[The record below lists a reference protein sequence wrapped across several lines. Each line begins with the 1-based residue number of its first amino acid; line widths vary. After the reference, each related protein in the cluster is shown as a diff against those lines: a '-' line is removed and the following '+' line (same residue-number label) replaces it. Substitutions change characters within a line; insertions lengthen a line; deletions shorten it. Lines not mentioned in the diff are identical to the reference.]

1 MTMKLRIQHILV
13 GVVML
18 LVGACARVE
27 IVPSPEKD
35 RVPLSEF
42 NLGYQIDRAEVY
54 TKADDEVRYEN
65 AVVNLYVML
74 FKEDGSL
81 VHKRRY
87 MVTAD
92 SYSELEPAQ
101 QNRYDDVINTFHN
114 RQDESDYLSNGTIPG
129 FFEKFGETVNG
140 VTADDLSGNL
150 TFYAIANYSSNVSSG
165 LDNITDIAGLQN
177 FVVDIPTSGSV
188 ERNYF
193 FMTAEESGVQLDAYE
208 ENGQVMVNQMLT
220 TLRLRRLDAKITFNI
235 SVDIEHVEGTDV
247 TFSNPTYKVHNIP
260 NMSYLL
266 ERAKSNSSDSNT
278 WDAAASQS
286 GGFSCMLDDNYETID
301 NSLSFTFYIRE
312 NRPLPKRQITEAARN
327 EENNNGK
334 NYQNL
339 YVMREAWDSENV
351 TNPGYTK
358 TPVHGR
364 NFTYAPLNSTFI
376 EISGNLNYTRKNE
389 DGEDEIVAGN
399 VTYIVHLG
407 ETGDAGD
414 ASNIVYVNNYD
425 VRRNVRY
432 IYNMSI
438 TGINSFEVEVTEE
451 GEKRPGAE
459 GDLSISDSKQ
469 FTLDAHYTRFMFELD
484 EESILRMLDGNNTT
498 QNAGWNVSSS
508 PVGGTGY
515 NAETGLIDGSYDYK
529 WVLFAINQEFGYGD
543 DKMVKFPGTQ
553 AYDGGVT
560 FFSDD
565 GSRKDKATLVAEIA
579 NDLGNNY
586 PDGPTFK
593 NSLSSDNFYYYDSY
607 GKEIDENACLRDINQ
622 LLKHLYKNA
631 SEDGGSLFNDDGKV
645 TITAFCD
652 EYTYIYDPTR
662 DNYIHPGTPLSAS
675 SDSVRRL
682 KFWKEF
688 SNGRAGYVNA
698 ANRVMN
704 ITPMVATD
712 ISADGNTTI
721 THSFVSISQL
731 SIKTIYD
738 ENNASLDNAWGLET
752 ENETGKLA
760 EYPTSG
766 RTQAPVGN
774 RENTASDGRTN
785 FINFWIDGNGQ
796 GVRWNDVM
804 TTDTSIDDETGIR
817 PDYRDAYHA
826 CITRNRDLN
835 GNNVIEE
842 NEIFWYLAAK
852 DQLVGLWLG
861 QASLAED
868 AWLYDGD
875 GTTKNHVVT
884 SSYNGDNGPY
894 NYYNTNNF
902 WLLWAE
908 EGASW
913 GNVKGDS
920 ETESTYDYRCIRN
933 LGINITNSD
942 QSPSH
947 YAVVNG
953 PHYESDNK
961 YNKYYTIDVSRINSR
976 ALRSS
981 PDNGSEGRR
990 LPLGHER
997 SQYNQP
1003 YSSFDVKVEDV
1014 QAPVSYNF
1022 TWTMM
1027 RDWLNKNQNPCP
1039 GGWRVPNQREFLIMM
1054 SSLTDDY
1061 IEEGSPYKWGD
1072 IGYDLGIAT
1081 SFSFNGMGLYGDG
1094 MRYGFMYEKGNL
1106 FLLGSA
1112 HINTNL
1118 RFRCVRDHTGN

>member
-1 MTMKLRIQHILV
+1 MKLRIQHIFV

-18 LVGACARVE
+18 LVGACARME

-74 FKEDGSL
+74 FKEDGPL

-114 RQDESDYLSNGTIPG
+114 RQDESDYLSNGTIPD
-129 FFEKFGETVNG
+129 FFEGFGETVNG

-165 LDNITDIAGLQN
+165 LDNIKDIAGLQK

-193 FMTAEESGVQLDAYE
+193 FMAAEESGVQLDAYE

-235 SVDIEHVEGTDV
+235 TVDIEHVPGTDV

-266 ERAKSNSSDSNT
+266 ERSKSNSSNSNT

-286 GGFSCMLDDNYETID
+286 GGFSCMLNDNYETID

-312 NRPLPKRQITEAARN
+312 NRPLPKRQITEAART

-364 NFTYAPLNSTFI
+364 NFTYAPLNSTFV

-389 DGEDEIVAGN
+389 DDEDEIVAGN
-399 VTYIVHLG
+399 VTYIIHLG

-484 EESILRMLDGNNTT
+484 KASILKMQDRS

-515 NAETGLIDGSYDYK
+515 NGETGLIDGSYDYK
-529 WVLFAINQEFGYGD
+529 WILFAVNQEFDYEE

-553 AYDGGVT
+553 AYDGGVDL
-560 FFSDD
+560 FNDD
-565 GSRKDKATLVAEIA
+565 GSRKTDDILKDEIA
-579 NDLGNNY
+579 NDFGNNF
-586 PDGPTFK
+586 PDGSFK
-593 NSLSSDNFYYYDSY
+593 NSLSSDNFYYNNRNLSD
-607 GKEIDENACLRDINQ
+607 DACLRDINQ

-631 SEDGGSLFNDDGKV
+631 NEEGGSLFNSEGKV
-645 TITAFCD
+645 AITAFCD

-662 DNYIHPGTPLSAS
+662 DNYIHPGTPLRES
-675 SDSVRRL
+675 SDSDRRL

-738 ENNASLDNAWGLET
+738 ENNTNLDNAWGLET

-760 EYPTSG
+760 EHPTNGS
-766 RTQAPVGN
+766 RQAPVWN
-774 RENTASDGRTN
+774 RPNTASDGRTN
-785 FINFWIDGNGQ
+785 FINFWIDGYGR
-796 GVRWNDVM
+796 GAKKWNDVM

-835 GNNVIEE
+835 GNNVIDE

-861 QASLAED
+861 QASLSQD

-884 SSYNGDNGPY
+884 SSYNGANGPY
-894 NYYNTNNF
+894 NYNPNNF

-913 GNVKGDS
+913 GQVNGDS
-920 ETESTYDYRCIRN
+920 EYEPTYDYRCIRN
-933 LGINITNSD
+933 LGINITDTD

-947 YAVVNG
+947 YAVVTG
-953 PHYESDNK
+953 PSYESNNR
-961 YNKYYTIDVSRINSR
+961 YYYTIDVSRINSR

-981 PDNGSEGRR
+981 PDNGIN

-997 SQYNQP
+997 SQHNQP
-1003 YSSFDVKVEDV
+1003 FSSFDVLVGDR
-1014 QAPVSYNF
+1014 QAYDPDSNTF
-1022 TWTMM
+1022 SWTVM
-1027 RDWLNKNQNPCP
+1027 RNWLDDGKNPCP
-1039 GGWRVPNQREFLIMM
+1039 AGWRVPNQREFLIMM
-1054 SSLTDDY
+1054 SSLTNDY
-1061 IEEGSPYKWGD
+1061 IEGSPYSWGNL
-1072 IGYDLGIAT
+1072 GYNLGIAT
-1081 SFSFNGMGLYGDG
+1081 SFSFNGLSPNYENGQ
-1094 MRYGFMYEKGNL
+1094 RYGFMYENGNL
-1106 FLLGSA
+1106 YLHNPDDTSK
-1112 HINTNL
+1112 NL

>member
-1 MTMKLRIQHILV
+1 MKLRIQHIFV

-27 IVPSPEKD
+27 IVPSPEKN

-54 TKADDEVRYEN
+54 TKADIQYEN
-65 AVVNLYVML
+65 AVINLYVLL

-81 VHKRRY
+81 IHKRRY
-87 MVTAD
+87 YVTGD
-92 SYSELEPAQ
+92 SYNELDPALQ
-101 QNRYDDVINTFHN
+101 SRYDDVINTYHN
-114 RQDESDYLSNGTIPG
+114 RQNESDYLSNGTIPD
-129 FFEKFGETVNG
+129 FFEEFGETVEG
-140 VTADDLSGNL
+140 VTVNDLSGSL
-150 TFYAIANYSSNVSSG
+150 TFYAVANYSPAVSSE
-165 LDNITDIAGLQN
+165 LDKIDDVEGLQN

-193 FMTAEESGVQLDAYE
+193 FMAAEENGVHLDAYE
-208 ENGQVMVNQMLT
+208 ENGQVTVNQMLT

-235 SVDIEHVEGTDV
+235 TVDIEHVSGTDV
-247 TFSNPTYKVHNIP
+247 TFSNTTYKVHNIP
-260 NMSYLL
+260 NESYLL
-266 ERAKSNSSDSNT
+266 ERSKSNSSDSNT
-278 WDAAASQS
+278 WDSAADKEN
-286 GGFSCMLDDNYETID
+286 GFSCMLDDNYETID

-312 NRPLPKRQITEAARN
+312 NRPLPKRQITEAART

-339 YVMREAWDSENV
+339 YVMREAWDSENA

-364 NFTYAPLNSTFI
+364 DFTYAPQNSTFV

-389 DGEDEIVAGN
+389 DGEHEIVAGN

-432 IYNMSI
+432 IYNMKI

-484 EESILRMLDGNNTT
+484 KESIRRMLDGNNTT

-515 NAETGLIDGSYDYK
+515 NAETRLIDGSYDYK
-529 WVLFAINQEFGYGD
+529 WILFAINKEFDYD
-543 DKMVKFPGTQ
+543 DGTMVKFPGTQ

-560 FFSDD
+560 FFDEN
-565 GSRKDKATLVAEIA
+565 GNRKAKETLREEIA
-579 NDLGNNY
+579 NDFGNNF
-586 PDGPTFK
+586 PDGYTFK
-593 NSLSSDNFYYYDSY
+593 NRLSRDNFYYNRNISD
-607 GKEIDENACLRDINQ
+607 DACLRDINQ

-631 SEDGGSLFNDDGKV
+631 SEKGGSLFSEGKV

-662 DNYIHPGTPLSAS
+662 DNYIHPGTPLSES
-675 SDSVRRL
+675 SDSARRL

-752 ENETGKLA
+752 VNETGKLA
-760 EYPTSG
+760 EYPTTYGST
-766 RTQAPVGN
+766 RQAPVGN
-774 RENTASDGRTN
+774 RDNTASDGRTN
-785 FINFWIDGNGQ
+785 FINFWINNNGQ
-796 GVRWNDVM
+796 GDKEWDEVM

-826 CITRNRDLN
+826 CITRNRDLD
-835 GNNVIEE
+835 GDNVIEE

-861 QASLAED
+861 QASLSQD

-884 SSYNGDNGPY
+884 SSYNGNNSPG
-894 NYYNTNNF
+894 NYQPTHF
-902 WLLWAE
+902 WVLWAE

-913 GNVKGDS
+913 GQVKA
-920 ETESTYDYRCIRN
+920 EYEEESTYDYRCIRN
-933 LGINITNSD
+933 LGINITDTD

-947 YAVVNG
+947 YAVVSG
-953 PHYESDNK
+953 PYHESGNE
-961 YNKYYTIDVSRINSR
+961 YYTIDVSRINSR

-981 PDNGSEGRR
+981 PDEGRN

-1003 YSSFDVKVEDV
+1003 FSRFDVLVGDV
-1014 QAPVSYNF
+1014 QAYQGSNWNPYEF
-1022 TWTMM
+1022 
-1027 RDWLNKNQNPCP
+1027 DWLDMSNWLNPTTNRNPCP
-1039 GGWRVPNQREFLIMM
+1039 EGWRVPNQREFLIMM
-1054 SSLTDDY
+1054 SSLTGEYVDN
-1061 IEEGSPYKWGD
+1061 SPFKWD
-1072 IGYDLGIAT
+1072 IPFDNPLGIAT
-1081 SFSFNGMGLYGDG
+1081 SFSFNGKDPHYKDG
-1094 MRYGFMYEKGNL
+1094 ERYGFEFSQGNL
-1106 FLLGSA
+1106 YL
-1112 HINTNL
+1112 HNTDRDYTL
-1118 RFRCVRDHTGN
+1118 DFRCVRDHTGN

>member
-1 MTMKLRIQHILV
+1 MKLRIQHILV

-54 TKADDEVRYEN
+54 TKADDEVIYEN
-65 AVVNLYVML
+65 RVVNLYVML

-81 VHKRRY
+81 IHKRRY
-87 MVTAD
+87 LVTGD
-92 SYSELEPAQ
+92 SYSELEHAQ
-101 QNRYDDVINTFHN
+101 KNRYDDVINTFYN

-140 VTADDLSGNL
+140 VTAADLSGNL
-150 TFYAIANYSSNVSSG
+150 TFYAIANYSSDVSSR
-165 LDNITDIAGLQN
+165 LDDIKDVTGLQN

-193 FMTAEESGVQLDAYE
+193 FMAAEESGVQLDAYE

-235 SVDIEHVEGTDV
+235 SVDIKHVEGTAV

-266 ERAKSNSSDSNT
+266 ERSKSNSSDSNT

-286 GGFSCMLDDNYETID
+286 GSFSCMLNDNYETID
-301 NSLSFTFYIRE
+301 NSLSFSFYIRE
-312 NRPLPKRQITEAARN
+312 NRPLPKKQITEAART

-364 NFTYAPLNSTFI
+364 NFTYAPLNSTFV

-389 DGEDEIVAGN
+389 VGEDEIVAGN

-484 EESILRMLDGNNTT
+484 KDSILRMLDGNKT

-515 NAETGLIDGSYDYK
+515 NAETGLIDGSSDYK
-529 WVLFAINQEFGYGD
+529 WVLFAINKEFGYGD
-543 DKMVKFPGTQ
+543 DEMVKFPGTQ

-560 FFSDD
+560 FFLNN
-565 GSRKDKATLVAEIA
+565 GNRKDDETLKKDIA
-579 NDLGNNY
+579 NDFGNNY
-586 PDGPTFK
+586 PDDHTFK
-593 NSLSSDNFYYYDSY
+593 NSLSNDNFYYD
-607 GKEIDENACLRDINQ
+607 KNIDDNACLRDINQ
-622 LLKHLYKNA
+622 LLKYLYKNA
-631 SEDGGSLFNDDGKV
+631 SEDGGSLFNDDDRKV

-662 DNYIHPGTPLSAS
+662 DNYIHPGTPLSES
-675 SDSVRRL
+675 SDPERRL

-752 ENETGKLA
+752 VNETGKLA
-760 EYPTSG
+760 EYPTNGS
-766 RTQAPVGN
+766 TQAPVGE
-774 RENTASDGRTN
+774 RGNTASDGRTN
-785 FINFWIDGNGQ
+785 FINFWINDDGQ
-796 GVRWNDVM
+796 GVKKWDVVM
-804 TTDTSIDDETGIR
+804 TTETSIDDETGIK

-826 CITRNRDLN
+826 CITRNRDLD
-835 GNNVIEE
+835 GDNVIEK

-884 SSYNGDNGPY
+884 SSYNGNNGPY
-894 NYYNTNNF
+894 NYYNAANF

-913 GNVKGDS
+913 GKVKGDS
-920 ETESTYDYRCIRN
+920 ETEQTYDYRCIRN
-933 LGINITNSD
+933 LGINITNTD

-947 YAVVNG
+947 YAIVDG
-953 PHYESDNK
+953 PYNDESGNE
-961 YNKYYTIDVSRINSR
+961 YYTIDVSRINSR

-981 PDNGSEGRR
+981 PDDGINLS
-990 LPLGHER
+990 LGHER

-1003 YSSFDVKVEDV
+1003 FSSFDVLVEDK
-1014 QAPVSYNF
+1014 QAYEPNWGQYTF
-1022 TWTMM
+1022 PWTTM

-1039 GGWRVPNQREFLIMM
+1039 NGWRVPNQREFLIMM
-1054 SSLTDDY
+1054 SSLTNDY
-1061 IEEGSPYKWGD
+1061 IVKGSPYRWGNL
-1072 IGYDLGIAT
+1072 GYNLGIAT
-1081 SFSFNGMGLYGDG
+1081 SFSFNGMSPNYQNGQ
-1094 MRYGFMYEKGNL
+1094 RYGFMYENGNL
-1106 FLLGSA
+1106 YLHNPKDTGKNLL
-1112 HINTNL
+1112 
-1118 RFRCVRDHTGN
+1118 FRCVRDHTGN

>member
-1 MTMKLRIQHILV
+1 MKLRIQHIFV

-18 LVGACARVE
+18 LVGACARME

-165 LDNITDIAGLQN
+165 LDNIKDIAGLQN

-247 TFSNPTYKVHNIP
+247 TFSNPTYKVHNVP

-266 ERAKSNSSDSNT
+266 ERSKSNSSNSNT

-312 NRPLPKRQITEAARN
+312 NRPLPKRQITEAART

-364 NFTYAPLNSTFI
+364 NFTYAPLNSTFV

-515 NAETGLIDGSYDYK
+515 NAETGLIDGSFDYK

-560 FFSDD
+560 FFSDN
-565 GSRKDKATLVAEIA
+565 GSRKDNATLKDEIA
-579 NDLGNNY
+579 NDFGNNY

-593 NSLSSDNFYYYDSY
+593 NSLGSDNDNFYYYY

-631 SEDGGSLFNDDGKV
+631 SENDGSLFNDDGKV

-662 DNYIHPGTPLSAS
+662 DNYIHPGTPLKES
-675 SDSVRRL
+675 SDSDRRL

-688 SNGRAGYVNA
+688 STGRAGYVNA

-731 SIKTIYD
+731 SIKTIYN

-752 ENETGKLA
+752 VNETGKLA
-760 EYPTSG
+760 ERPTNGGSI
-766 RTQAPVGN
+766 QAPVGS

-785 FINFWIDGNGQ
+785 FINFWIDGYGHEN
-796 GVRWNDVM
+796 WNDVM

-826 CITRNRDLN
+826 CITRNRDLD
-835 GNNVIEE
+835 GDNVIEE

-875 GTTKNHVVT
+875 GTTMNHVIT
-884 SSYNGDNGPY
+884 SSYNGNNGPNN
-894 NYYNTNNF
+894 NYQPTNF
-902 WLLWAE
+902 WVLWAE

-913 GNVKGDS
+913 GKVKGDS
-920 ETESTYDYRCIRN
+920 ETELTYDYRCIRN
-933 LGINITNSD
+933 LGINITDSD

-947 YAVVNG
+947 YADVDG
-953 PHYESDNK
+953 PHYESD
-961 YNKYYTIDVSRINSR
+961 NKYYTIDVSRINSR

-981 PDNGSEGRR
+981 PDEGRN
-990 LPLGHER
+990 LLLGHER

-1003 YSSFDVKVEDV
+1003 YSSFDVLVGDKRAYEPGGG
-1014 QAPVSYNF
+1014 QYTFP
-1022 TWTMM
+1022 WTTM
-1027 RDWLNKNQNPCP
+1027 RDWLLNEYQNPCP
-1039 GGWRVPNQREFLIMM
+1039 DGWRVPNQREFLIMM

-1072 IGYDLGIAT
+1072 IGHDLGIAT

-1106 FLLGSA
+1106 FLHGKA
-1112 HINTNL
+1112 HIDTDL
-1118 RFRCVRDHTGN
+1118 LFRCVRDHTDN

>member
-1 MTMKLRIQHILV
+1 MRLRIQHIFV

-54 TKADDEVRYEN
+54 TKADDEIRYEN

-87 MVTAD
+87 MVTGD
-92 SYSELEPAQ
+92 SYDELEDAQ
-101 QNRYDDVINTFHN
+101 QKRYDDVINTFYN

-129 FFEKFGETVNG
+129 FFEGFGETVNG
-140 VTADDLSGNL
+140 VTAADLSGNL
-150 TFYAIANYSSNVSSG
+150 TFYAIANYSSDVSSG
-165 LDNITDIAGLQN
+165 LDNIKKVTELQN
-177 FVVDIPTSGSV
+177 FVVDIPASGSV
-188 ERNYF
+188 ERTYF
-193 FMTAEESGVQLDAYE
+193 FMTAEENGVHLDAYE

-235 SVDIEHVEGTDV
+235 SVDIEHVEGTAV

-266 ERAKSNSSDSNT
+266 ERSKSNSSNSNT

-286 GGFSCMLDDNYETID
+286 GGFSCMLNDNYETID
-301 NSLSFTFYIRE
+301 NSLSFSFYIRE
-312 NRPLPKRQITEAARN
+312 NRPLPKKQITEAART
-327 EENNNGK
+327 EENGNGK

-364 NFTYAPLNSTFI
+364 NFTYAPLNSTFV

-389 DGEDEIVAGN
+389 VDEDEIVAGN

-484 EESILRMLDGNNTT
+484 KDSILRMLDKT

-515 NAETGLIDGSYDYK
+515 NAKTGLIDGSSDYK
-529 WVLFAINQEFGYGD
+529 WVLFAINKEFGYGD

-560 FFSDD
+560 FFLED
-565 GSRKDKATLVAEIA
+565 GSRKADEILRNEIA
-579 NDLGNNY
+579 NDFGNNF
-586 PDGPTFK
+586 PDGSTFK
-593 NSLSSDNFYYYDSY
+593 NSLSSDNFYYE
-607 GKEIDENACLRDINQ
+607 KKNNIDDNACLRDINQ

-631 SEDGGSLFNDDGKV
+631 SEDGGTLFNDGKV

-662 DNYIHPGTPLSAS
+662 DNYIHPGTPLSES
-675 SDSVRRL
+675 SDPERRL

-752 ENETGKLA
+752 VNETGKLA
-760 EYPTSG
+760 EYPTNGS
-766 RTQAPVGN
+766 TQAPVGK
-774 RENTASDGRTN
+774 RGNTASDGRRN
-785 FINFWIDGNGQ
+785 FINFWINDDGQ
-796 GVRWNDVM
+796 GVKKWDVVM

-817 PDYRDAYHA
+817 PNYRDAYHA
-826 CITRNRDLN
+826 CITRNRDLD
-835 GNNVIEE
+835 GDNVIEE

-884 SSYNGDNGPY
+884 SSYNGANGPG
-894 NYYNTNNF
+894 NYQPTNF
-902 WLLWAE
+902 WVLWAE

-913 GNVKGDS
+913 GKVKGD
-920 ETESTYDYRCIRN
+920 EFEQQTKVYDYRCIRN
-933 LGINITNSD
+933 LGINITDIN

-947 YAVVNG
+947 YAVVSG
-953 PHYESDNK
+953 PSYDDESVQ
-961 YNKYYTIDVSRINSR
+961 YYTIDVSRINSR

-981 PDNGSEGRR
+981 PYQEGN

-1003 YSSFDVKVEDV
+1003 FSSFDVKVGDV
-1014 QAPVSYNF
+1014 QAYQGSYWNPYEF
-1022 TWTMM
+1022 
-1027 RDWLNKNQNPCP
+1027 DWLEMSNWLNSYRNPCP
-1039 GGWRVPNQREFLIMM
+1039 NGWRVPNQREFLIMM
-1054 SSLTDDY
+1054 SSLTDEY
-1061 IEEGSPYKWGD
+1061 LGNSPFEWNNIPYNNP
-1072 IGYDLGIAT
+1072 LGIAT
-1081 SFSFNGMGLYGDG
+1081 SFSFNGLKANDG
-1094 MRYGFMYEKGNL
+1094 TEIYSDERYGFEFSQGNLYLHNKGNNFTL
-1106 FLLGSA
+1106 Y
-1112 HINTNL
+1112 
-1118 RFRCVRDHTGN
+1118 FRCVRDHTGN

>member
-1 MTMKLRIQHILV
+1 MTMKLRIQHIFV
-13 GVVML
+13 GIVML

-114 RQDESDYLSNGTIPG
+114 RQDESDYLSNGTIPD
-129 FFEKFGETVNG
+129 FFEGFGETVNG

-165 LDNITDIAGLQN
+165 LDNIKDIAELQN
-177 FVVDIPTSGSV
+177 FVVDIPTPGSV

-266 ERAKSNSSDSNT
+266 EHSKSNNSDSNT
-278 WDAAASQS
+278 WDAAAVSQN

-312 NRPLPKRQITEAARN
+312 NRPLPKRQITEEART

-364 NFTYAPLNSTFI
+364 NFTYAPLNSTFV

-484 EESILRMLDGNNTT
+484 EKSILRMLDGNNT

-529 WVLFAINQEFGYGD
+529 WILFAVNKEFGYGE

-553 AYDGGVT
+553 AYDGGVDL
-560 FFSDD
+560 FNDD
-565 GSRKDKATLVAEIA
+565 GSRKTNDILKDEIA
-579 NDLGNNY
+579 NDFGNNH

-593 NSLSSDNFYYYDSY
+593 NSLGSDNFYY
-607 GKEIDENACLRDINQ
+607 GEKIDDNACLRDINQ

-631 SEDGGSLFNDDGKV
+631 SEHDGSLFNEDGKV

-662 DNYIHPGTPLSAS
+662 DNYRHPGTPLSES

-731 SIKTIYD
+731 SIKTIYN

-752 ENETGKLA
+752 VNETGKLA
-760 EYPTSG
+760 EYPTNGS
-766 RTQAPVGN
+766 RQAPVGN

-785 FINFWIDGNGQ
+785 FINFWIDGYGH
-796 GVRWNDVM
+796 RAKKWNDVM

-817 PDYRDAYHA
+817 DNYRDAYHA
-826 CITRNRDLN
+826 CITRNRDLD
-835 GNNVIEE
+835 GDNVIEE

-875 GTTKNHVVT
+875 GTTMNHVIT
-884 SSYNGDNGPY
+884 SSYNGNNGPNN
-894 NYYNTNNF
+894 NYQPTNF
-902 WLLWAE
+902 WVLWAE

-913 GNVKGDS
+913 GKVKGDS

-947 YAVVNG
+947 YAVVDG
-953 PHYESDNK
+953 PHYESG
-961 YNKYYTIDVSRINSR
+961 NKYYTIDVSRINSR

-981 PDNGSEGRR
+981 PDEGRN
-990 LPLGHER
+990 LQLGHER

-1003 YSSFDVKVEDV
+1003 YSSFDVLVGDERAYEPGWG
-1014 QAPVSYNF
+1014 QYTFP
-1022 TWTMM
+1022 WTTM
-1027 RDWLNKNQNPCP
+1027 RDWLLNEYQNPCP
-1039 GGWRVPNQREFLIMM
+1039 DGWRVPNQREFLIMM

-1061 IEEGSPYKWGD
+1061 IEEGSPYTWGD

-1081 SFSFNGMGLYGDG
+1081 SFSFNGMGLYGNG

-1106 FLLGSA
+1106 FLHGQA
-1112 HINTNL
+1112 HIDTDL
-1118 RFRCVRDHTGN
+1118 LFRCVRDHTGN

>member
-1 MTMKLRIQHILV
+1 MKLRIQHILV

-54 TKADDEVRYEN
+54 TKADDEIRYEN

-87 MVTAD
+87 MVTGD
-92 SYSELEPAQ
+92 SYNELEPAQ
-101 QNRYDDVINTFHN
+101 QNRYDDVINTFYN

-140 VTADDLSGNL
+140 MTAADLSGNL
-150 TFYAIANYSSNVSSG
+150 TFYAIANYSSDVSSG
-165 LDNITDIAGLQN
+165 LDNIKNVTELQN
-177 FVVDIPTSGSV
+177 FVVDIPASGSV
-188 ERNYF
+188 ERTYF
-193 FMTAEESGVQLDAYE
+193 FMTAEENGVHLDAYE

-235 SVDIEHVEGTDV
+235 SVDIEHVAGTDV

-266 ERAKSNSSDSNT
+266 ERSKSNSSDNT
-278 WDAAASQS
+278 WDAADSQS
-286 GGFSCMLDDNYETID
+286 GGFSCMLNDNYETID
-301 NSLSFTFYIRE
+301 NSLSFSFYIRE
-312 NRPLPKRQITEAARN
+312 NRPLPKKQITEAART

-364 NFTYAPLNSTFI
+364 NFTYAPLNSTFV
-376 EISGNLNYTRKNE
+376 EISGNLNYTRKNK
-389 DGEDEIVAGN
+389 DDEDEIVAGN

-484 EESILRMLDGNNTT
+484 KDSILRMLDGNKT

-515 NAETGLIDGSYDYK
+515 NAKTGLIDGSSDYK
-529 WVLFAINQEFGYGD
+529 WVLFAINKEFGYGD

-560 FFSDD
+560 FFLED
-565 GSRKDKATLVAEIA
+565 GSRKDNETLRYEIA
-579 NDLGNNY
+579 NDFGNNF
-586 PDGPTFK
+586 PDDRSFK
-593 NSLSSDNFYYYDSY
+593 NSLSSDNFYYD
-607 GKEIDENACLRDINQ
+607 KKNNIDDNACLRDINQ

-631 SEDGGSLFNDDGKV
+631 SEDGASLFNDDKV

-662 DNYIHPGTPLSAS
+662 DNYIHPGTPLKDS
-675 SDSVRRL
+675 SDPERRL

-752 ENETGKLA
+752 VNETGKLA
-760 EYPTSG
+760 EYPNGS
-766 RTQAPVGN
+766 RQAPVGD
-774 RENTASDGRTN
+774 RENTASDGRKN
-785 FINFWIDGNGQ
+785 FINFWINDDGQ
-796 GVRWNDVM
+796 GVKKWDVVM

-826 CITRNRDLN
+826 CITRNRDLD
-835 GNNVIEE
+835 GDNVIEE

-875 GTTKNHVVT
+875 GTTMNHVIT
-884 SSYNGDNGPY
+884 SSYNGNNGPN
-894 NYYNTNNF
+894 NYQPTNF
-902 WLLWAE
+902 WVLWAE

-913 GNVKGDS
+913 GKVKGDS

-933 LGINITNSD
+933 LGINITDSD

-947 YAVVNG
+947 YAVVDG
-953 PHYESDNK
+953 PHDESGNE
-961 YNKYYTIDVSRINSR
+961 YYYTIDVSRINSR

-981 PDNGSEGRR
+981 PYQEGN

-1003 YSSFDVKVEDV
+1003 YSSFDVLVGDERAYEPDRG
-1014 QAPVSYNF
+1014 QYTFP
-1022 TWTMM
+1022 WTTM
-1027 RDWLNKNQNPCP
+1027 RDWLNKQQNPCP
-1039 GGWRVPNQREFLIMM
+1039 DGWRVPNQREFLIMM

-1061 IEEGSPYKWGD
+1061 IEKGSPYTWGD

-1106 FLLGSA
+1106 FLHGQA
-1112 HINTNL
+1112 HIDTDL
-1118 RFRCVRDHTGN
+1118 LFRCVRDHTGN